1 MSNFNVAVL
10 ISGNGSNLQAIIDKF
25 QKDEFV
31 NVSCV
36 ISNKK
41 DAYGLVRAE
50 KANIDH
56 YFIDNKNFSS
66 REEFEQTIINVLDKY
81 EPNLVVLAGFMR
93 ILSELFVNKYKN
105 KLINIH
111 PSLLPKYKGLD
122 THRKVLENQDEYH
135 GVTVHFVDNTLD
147 GGPILAQRR
156 TLVETQ
162 DIKELEEKIHELE
175 HKIYPEV
182 IEDIAQKQIY
192 VLNGKVMK
200 ENNDE

>member
-25 QKDEFV
+25 QKDKFV

-122 THRKVLENQDEYH
+122 THRKVLENQDDYH

-147 GGPILAQRR
+147 GGPILAQKR

-182 IEDIAQKQIY
+182 IKDIAQKQIY
-192 VLNGKVMK
+192 VLNGKVIK

>member
-31 NVSCV
+31 NVSCA

-122 THRKVLENQDEYH
+122 THRKVLENQDDYH

-147 GGPILAQRR
+147 GGPILAQTR
-156 TLVETQ
+156 TPVETQ

-182 IEDIAQKQIY
+182 IKDIAQKQIY
-192 VLNGKVMK
+192 VLNGKVIK

>member
-1 MSNFNVAVL
+1 MSNFNIAVL

-122 THRKVLENQDEYH
+122 THRKVLENQDDYH

-147 GGPILAQRR
+147 GGPILAQTR
-156 TLVETQ
+156 TPVETQ

-182 IEDIAQKQIY
+182 IKDIAQKQIY
-192 VLNGKVMK
+192 VLNGKVIK
-200 ENNDE
+200 ENNND

>member
-1 MSNFNVAVL
+1 MKIL
-10 ISGNGSNLQAIIDKF
+10 
-25 QKDEFV
+25 
-31 NVSCV
+31 
-36 ISNKK
+36 SNKFLNSFK
-41 DAYGLVRAE
+41 KKV
-50 KANIDH
+50 
-56 YFIDNKNFSS
+56 
-66 REEFEQTIINVLDKY
+66 
-81 EPNLVVLAGFMR
+81 
-93 ILSELFVNKYKN
+93 
-105 KLINIH
+105 INIH

-192 VLNGKVMK
+192 VLNGKVIK

>member
-122 THRKVLENQDEYH
+122 THRKVLENQDDYH

-147 GGPILAQRR
+147 GGPILAQKR

-182 IEDIAQKQIY
+182 INDIAQKQIY
-192 VLNGKVMK
+192 VLNGKVIK